1 MKKLNSFITEKS
13 AAQEDAERS
22 GLKYVGFG
30 RYADPRTGKVVAKTN
45 AEGQLEMLG
54 LGQDEGGEPGQGD
67 KETMAIGG
75 ARAAEPTGGG
85 QGTPGEGIGAPPA
98 PVEMNWEP
106 GPDGDT
112 CVDGQPPGEIPVDSF
127 VGKTNNM
134 KWAAGP
140 DGSTNGAGR
149 IAVREE
155 DEKQGSI
162 PLDQAGYKE
171 KEVTNKAQQRMRK
184 IMGKKPASE
193 RTNREAQDAL
203 NKMRANPEQ
212 QEVFGRQLA
221 SMMKIAKKDK
231 ERTYDDT
238 GALDRSGKERLER
251 NKDVEMWKKAAKLPA
266 IQKDADLVTQMN
278 KEIQPMLQDPNYNM
292 DVDFDDDENYL
303 DEGAFGSVYLGDD
316 GNVIK
321 KGMIGP
327 DELKAL
333 SAMKDNP
340 RFPTLINARFDSPF
354 KHQSSEYNNP
364 MNADNERRGGG
375 GLRPGEDYWDPD
387 EQSDFDR
394 RFPGAEGT
402 YAMTQAKGSQLF
414 NALGN
419 MDEESRDKA
428 MRNFWRARGDLHKAG
443 FSHND
448 MHGGNIFVD
457 DDGEVNIIDL
467 GLAKDDPRS
476 ALMEALGGMDYEQG
490 EDTQLTGEV
499 SGDQL
504 PERLMDTFDTNRSK
518 VEEMIMDNMPGEAS
532 EYDDYDEGQ
541 DYSPQFERSTTAL
554 QDMLRG
560 GIRMSKED
568 LEQLGEDIPFLKDN
582 NNIKKLI
589 KTLYDEVGN
598 SELADRMSDAYSR
611 RRADSDVIRKANQ
624 IRARQGEKPIN
635 VTNKSVV
642 PPENLDFDD

>member
-1 MKKLNSFITEKS
+1 
-13 AAQEDAERS
+13 
-22 GLKYVGFG
+22 
-30 RYADPRTGKVVAKTN
+30 
-45 AEGQLEMLG
+45 
-54 LGQDEGGEPGQGD
+54 
-67 KETMAIGG
+67 
-75 ARAAEPTGGG
+75 
-85 QGTPGEGIGAPPA
+85 
-98 PVEMNWEP
+98 
-106 GPDGDT
+106 
-112 CVDGQPPGEIPVDSF
+112 
-127 VGKTNNM
+127 
-134 KWAAGP
+134 
-140 DGSTNGAGR
+140 
-149 IAVREE
+149 
-155 DEKQGSI
+155 
-162 PLDQAGYKE
+162 
-171 KEVTNKAQQRMRK
+171 
-184 IMGKKPASE
+184 
-193 RTNREAQDAL
+193 
-203 NKMRANPEQ
+203 
-212 QEVFGRQLA
+212 
-221 SMMKIAKKDK
+221 
-231 ERTYDDT
+231 
-238 GALDRSGKERLER
+238 
-251 NKDVEMWKKAAKLPA
+251 
-266 IQKDADLVTQMN
+266 
-278 KEIQPMLQDPNYNM
+278 MLQDPNYNM
-292 DVDFDDDENYL
+292 DVDFDDEENYL

-340 RFPTLINARFDSPF
+340 RFPTLINAKFDSPF

-364 MNADNERRGGG
+364 MGADNERRGGG

-414 NALGN
+414 NVLDN
-419 MDEESRDKA
+419 LDEESRDKA
-428 MRNFWRARGDLHKAG
+428 LRNFWRARGDLHKAG

-499 SGDQL
+499 SGDEL
-504 PERLMDTFDTNRSK
+504 PERLRDTFDTNRSK
-518 VEEMIMDNMPGEAS
+518 VEEMIMDSMPGEAS
-532 EYDDYDEGQ
+532 EYDDYDDEQ
-541 DYSPQFERSTTAL
+541 DYSPTFERSTTAL

-560 GIRMSKED
+560 GIRMDKLD
-568 LEQLGEDIPFLKDN
+568 LEQLGEDLPFLKDDN
-582 NNIKKLI
+582 NVRELI
-589 KTLYDEVGN
+589 KTLYDEVGQ

-624 IRARQGEKPIN
+624 IRARQGEKPIE
-635 VTNKSVV
+635 VTNPNVV

>member
-13 AAQEDAERS
+13 AAQEEAERV

-30 RYADPRTGKVVAKTN
+30 RYADPRTGHVVAKTN
-45 AEGQLEMLG
+45 SMGELEMLG
-54 LGQDEGGEPGQGD
+54 MGQPEGGEPEQGS

-75 ARAAEPTGGG
+75 ARAAEPTGEA
-85 QGTPGEGIGAPPA
+85 QGTPGEGIGSPPA
-98 PVEMNWEP
+98 PVEMDWEP
-106 GPDGDT
+106 GPNGDT
-112 CVDGQPPGEIPVDSF
+112 CVGGQPPEEVPVDSF
-127 VGKTNNM
+127 VGKTNNT
-134 KWAAGP
+134 KWDAGP

-149 IAVREE
+149 IAVKEE

-162 PLDQAGYKE
+162 PLAQAGYKE
-171 KEVTNKAQQRMRK
+171 KEATNRAQQRMRK

-203 NKMRANPEQ
+203 NKMRANPDQ
-212 QEVFGRQLA
+212 QDVFGRQLA
-221 SMMKIAKKDK
+221 SMMRIAKREPKKGGIMGIGRQSPSANERDK
-231 ERTYDDT
+231 EAD
-238 GALDRSGKERLER
+238 
-251 NKDVEMWKKAAKLPA
+251 MWRKAAKLPA

-278 KEIQPMLQDPNYNM
+278 KEIQPLLKDPNYNM

-333 SAMKDNP
+333 AAMKNNP
-340 RFPTLINARFDSPF
+340 RFPTLINAKFDAPF
-354 KHQSSEYNNP
+354 KQYSSEYNNP

-394 RFPGAEGT
+394 KFPGAEGT
-402 YAMTQAKGSQLF
+402 YAMTQASGSQLF
-414 NALGN
+414 NVLDN
-419 MDEESRDKA
+419 LDEESRDKA
-428 MRNFWRARGDLHKAG
+428 LRNFWRARGDLHKAG

-490 EDTQLTGEV
+490 DDYQLSTQL
-499 SGDQL
+499 SGPDL

-532 EYDDYDEGQ
+532 EYDDYDEDQ
-541 DYSPQFERSTTAL
+541 DYSPSYERSTTAL

-560 GIRMSKED
+560 GIRMTKED
-568 LEQLGEDIPFLKDN
+568 LDQLGEDIPFLKDDN
-582 NNIKKLI
+582 NVRELI
-589 KTLYDEVGN
+589 KTLYDEVGQ

-624 IRARQGEKPIN
+624 IRARQGEKPIE
-635 VTNKSVV
+635 VTNPNVV